1 MVIHARLE
9 EKMSNIEEL
18 SVNAIRVLSADA
30 IQKAKSGHPGLP
42 LGAAPAAYELWARH
56 MNHNPKN
63 PEWKNRDRFVLS
75 GGHGSMLLYSLL
87 HLFGYGDL
95 SIDDIKN
102 FRQLDSKTPG
112 HPEYGHTVGIEA
124 TTGPL
129 GQGMAMAVGMAMA
142 EAHLAAVF
150 NKDGYNVVDHY
161 TYVLGGDGCMM
172 EGISSESFSLAGT
185 LGLSKLIVL
194 YDSNNISIEG
204 STDIAFTEDVMKR
217 FEAFGFQTIEV
228 EDGNDLGA
236 IGAAIE
242 EAKADKNRPSLIKIN
257 TLIGYG
263 CPAKQGKASAHG
275 EPLGEDNVA
284 ALKENLGWPC
294 KEAFEVP
301 QEVYDYY
308 KELASDRAKAEDEWN
323 KLFAEYCSKFPEMK
337 EMWDNYYNGY
347 DMSDLFNSEE
357 YWAAGDK
364 PEATRNTSGT
374 VLNLI
379 KQHMPNMI
387 GGSADL
393 APSNKTNMKDAG
405 DFSRDNYAG
414 SNIHFGVREQ
424 AMTAITNGIALHG
437 GLRPFAATFFV
448 FSDYTKPM
456 ARLSSLMKL
465 PVTYIFTHDSIGV
478 GEDGPTH
485 EPIEQLAALRSL
497 PNFTVFRPCDKV
509 ETSAAWMY
517 AATSKETPTALV
529 LTRQNLPQ
537 MPGSSKEA
545 LKGGY
550 IIDDSSKAVP
560 DAIII
565 ASGSEVS
572 LAVEAKAELAKKD
585 IDVRVVSMPSMD
597 LFEEQSAEYRESVLP
612 DAVRKRVAVEAL
624 SDFGWYRYVGLDG
637 AVVSMKGFGASGPA
651 AELFKKFGLTT
662 EAVVKAVEG
671 IM

>member
-1 MVIHARLE
+1 
-9 EKMSNIEEL
+9 MSNIEEL

-651 AELFKKFGLTT
+651 AELFEKFGFTT
-662 EAVVKAVEG
+662 ETVVKAVEG

>member
-1 MVIHARLE
+1 
-9 EKMSNIEEL
+9 MSNIDEL

-42 LGAAPAAYELWARH
+42 LGAAPMAYELWAKH
-56 MNHNPKN
+56 MNHNPAN

-87 HLFGYGDL
+87 HLFGYGNL
-95 SIDDIKN
+95 SIEDVKN
-102 FRQLDSKTPG
+102 FRQLDSLTPG

-150 NKDGYNVVDHY
+150 NKEGFDVVDHY

-185 LGLSKLIVL
+185 LGLGKLIVF

-204 STDIAFTEDVMKR
+204 STDIAFTENVVEK
-217 FEAFGFQTIEV
+217 FKAFGFQTIEV
-228 EDGNDLGA
+228 SDGTDLEA
-236 IGAAIE
+236 IGKAIE
-242 EAKADKNRPSLIKIN
+242 EAKADKSRPSLIKVN
-257 TLIGYG
+257 TLIGHG

-275 EPLGEDNVA
+275 EPLGEENVA
-284 ALKENLGWPC
+284 ALKENIKWPC
-294 KEAFEVP
+294 KGDFEVP
-301 QEVYDYY
+301 QEVYDHY
-308 KELASDRAKAEDEWN
+308 KELAAQGAKAEEAWN
-323 KLFAEYCSKFPEMK
+323 KLFDEYCAKYPEMK
-337 EMWDNYYNGY
+337 EKWDNYYNGY
-347 DMSDLFNSEE
+347 DMSELFNSDE
-357 YWAAGDK
+357 YWDKGDK
-364 PEATRNTSGT
+364 PEATRNISGA
-374 VLNLI
+374 VLNMI
-379 KQHMPNMI
+379 KKSMPNLI

-405 DFSRDNYAG
+405 DFSKNDYSG
-414 SNIHFGVREQ
+414 SNLHFGVREQ
-424 AMTAITNGIALHG
+424 AMAAISNGIALHG
-437 GLRPFAATFFV
+437 GLKIFVATFFV

-456 ARLSSLMKL
+456 VRLTSIMGL
-465 PVTYIFTHDSIGV
+465 PVTYVFTHDSIGV

-485 EPIEQLAALRSL
+485 EPIEQLAAFRAL
-497 PNFTVFRPCDKV
+497 PNFTIFRPCDRL
-509 ETSAAWMY
+509 ETAAAWMY
-517 AATSKETPTALV
+517 AVQSKKTPTGLV

-537 MPGSSKEA
+537 MPGSSKDA

-550 IIDDSSKAVP
+550 IIDDSSKAEP

-572 LAVEAKAELAKKD
+572 LAVDAKAKLAQD
-585 IDVRVVSMPSMD
+585 GIDVRVVSMPSMD
-597 LFEEQSAEYRESVLP
+597 LFDAQPQEYKDAVLP
-612 DAVRKRVAVEAL
+612 KSVRKRVAIEAL
-624 SDFGWYRYVGLDG
+624 SDFGWYKYVGLDG
-637 AVVSMKGFGASGPA
+637 AVMAMKGFGASGPA
-651 AELFKKFGLTT
+651 NLLFEKFGFTVDN
-662 EAVVKAVEG
+662 VVKTVKS